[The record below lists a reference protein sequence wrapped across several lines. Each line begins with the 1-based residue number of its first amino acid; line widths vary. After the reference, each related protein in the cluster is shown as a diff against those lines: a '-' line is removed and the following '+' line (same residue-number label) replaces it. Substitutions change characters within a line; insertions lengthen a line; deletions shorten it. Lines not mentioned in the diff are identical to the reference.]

1 MLAPTILILT
11 SIAAGVALLWVFS
24 KTSNQP
30 AIRATKKRLQARL
43 LELRLYADDPRVVF
57 QAQKYLLLEN
67 LRYFLLMLRPAL
79 FATLPMV
86 LLLVVLEGFYGHRAL
101 MPGEAAIVTVQMRT
115 PLPDGPAPRL
125 LAPDGV
131 KVETPAVRDLD
142 ERQVSWRIRAEQSV
156 NGQLRLLV
164 AGREFRKRV
173 AAGGGFRYLARRRV
187 RLSPEWLLYLGEAP
201 LDGDAVEWIE
211 IGYPPGEVSIFGLRM
226 HWLIWF
232 LVISMAA
239 ALLLK
244 GKFRVTV

>member
-164 AGREFRKRV
+164 AGRE
-173 AAGGGFRYLARRRV
+173 LRV

-201 LDGDAVEWIE
+201 LDGDTVEWIE